1 MKLIIMK
8 RQKSLYLRDK
18 FIDGGVSKGHPRKT
32 MEALYERLFKEG
44 RWAFNK
50 SHSVSYTL
58 LAFRSAWLKAHFPEE
73 YAVAYKDVF
82 PED

>member
-8 RQKSLYLRDK
+8 KQKFFYLRNK
-18 FIDGGVSKGHPRKT
+18 FIDGGVSKGHPREI

-44 RWAFNK
+44 RFAFNK

-58 LAFRSAWLKAHFPEE
+58 LAFRCAWLKAHYPEE
-73 YAVAYKDVF
+73 YALAYNDVF